1 MAQTPLY
8 QWQGEEYSF
17 EDRGSDWYWALGI
30 ISTAGIIAAILFGNI
45 LLALVIFAGAG
56 AVALQ
61 AAKNSHVHT
70 FTIYPEGIAID
81 DSLYLFENMQDFA
94 VLEYL
99 DETLPPALSLKT
111 NHFLS
116 PHLLIPITEH
126 DPEEIYY
133 FIEQHLPEGA
143 HEHSITEHLTALL
156 KF

>member
-1 MAQTPLY
+1 MVQGPIY
-8 QWQGEEYSF
+8 EWSGEEYSF
-17 EDRGSDWYWALGI
+17 ENRGSDWYWALGI
-30 ISTAGIIAAILFGNI
+30 ISTAAILASILFSNI

-61 AAKNSHVHT
+61 AAKNSHTHR
-70 FTIYPEGIAID
+70 FAIYGNGIAID
-81 DSLYLFENMQDFA
+81 DNLYLFENMQDFA

-133 FIEQHLPEGA
+133 YIEQHLPEGP
-143 HEHSITEHLTALL
+143 HENSLVDHFSALL